1 METSKFRTQ
10 MEMKGTSIF
19 RSKKLEQVSVSQL
32 LSFAAQPIKASLVQ
46 LLPEASKQAVE
57 MFQLVMKY
65 MGDYPTRLSQS
76 KYDALPAKT
85 IQMAIDNRELRDE
98 YNLLNLS
105 KPSFFLHRHCRTL
118 TRRSFRSF
126 ALRSL
131 QTVLPADEADEQEP
145 ARQQQ

>member
-1 METSKFRTQ
+1 MLRASVETSKFRTQ
-10 MEMKGTSIF
+10 MEVKGTSIF

-98 YNLLNLS
+98 YNLLSAPFVLS
-105 KPSFFLHRHCRTL
+105 SPSLTFTRRYFRSSFFVYTDCTA
-118 TRRSFRSF
+118 S
-126 ALRSL
+126 
-131 QTVLPADEADEQEP
+131 
-145 ARQQQ
+145 